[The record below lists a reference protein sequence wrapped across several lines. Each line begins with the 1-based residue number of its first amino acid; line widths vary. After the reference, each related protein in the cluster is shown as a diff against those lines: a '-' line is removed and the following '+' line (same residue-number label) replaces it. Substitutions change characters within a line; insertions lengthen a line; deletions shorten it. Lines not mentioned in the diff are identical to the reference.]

1 MMNIS
6 PNAFDIQDIKFPPS
20 IVEPDNAMSV
30 QQIVTRHL
38 QGQPVTLS
46 LLDDSGDE
54 DLDHFPLDEDRFD
67 DLTACIG
74 SMDLTE
80 IADMR
85 ARLNARAAELREQLK
100 TDKNYKNEQSFEG
113 VENSTHNQPIATVDS
128 VGPTADA

>member
-6 PNAFDIQDIKFPPS
+6 PNALDVQDIKFPPS

-38 QGQPVTLS
+38 QGQPVTLP
-46 LLDDSGDE
+46 LLEDSGDE
-54 DLDHFPLDEDRFD
+54 NLDHFPLDEDRFD
-67 DLTACIG
+67 DLTACIDG
-74 SMDLTE
+74 MDLTE

-100 TDKNYKNEQSFEG
+100 SNQNEQSSES
-113 VENSTHNQPIATVDS
+113 VESSTHNQPSATSDS

>member
-6 PNAFDIQDIKFPPS
+6 PNALDIQDIKFPPS

-38 QGQPVTLS
+38 QGQPVTLPM
-46 LLDDSGDE
+46 LDDSGDE
-54 DLDHFPLDEDRFD
+54 DLDHFPLDEERFD
-67 DLTACIG
+67 DLTTCID

-85 ARLNARAAELREQLK
+85 ARLNARASELREQI
-100 TDKNYKNEQSFEG
+100 KNSQNEQSTESL
-113 VENSTHNQPIATVDS
+113 ENTSNNQPGATGDS
-128 VGPTADA
+128 VGVQADA